1 MALEPGITTRHG
13 RAKPCHDK
21 TFLAVERNQGGS
33 TTLRSGV
40 VWKGGPSRDEN
51 DQEPYRETGDRH
63 WRGGNSRMDER
74 DLARRGSL
82 DYGTQLHTN
91 PGGKYV
97 YRGQASKFHTNPG
110 GKYVYPGYTAA
121 PH

>member
-1 MALEPGITTRHG
+1 MRMIRSRITRRAIAIGAAAILGWMSAISLAEAGSSLTSRSFATGPILTNPG
-13 RAKPCHDK
+13 
-21 TFLAVERNQGGS
+21 
-33 TTLRSGV
+33 
-40 VWKGGPSRDEN
+40 
-51 DQEPYRETGDRH
+51 
-63 WRGGNSRMDER
+63 
-74 DLARRGSL
+74 ARYSL